1 MSTGPAKSTLS
12 APRQRLLALCQRLHF
27 GRIEELAV
35 RGGEPVLDPPPRAV
49 KEIKFGGVNDAHP
62 AAGRADFRV
71 KAQVVDLMALLDA
84 VGDGTIPVVT
94 IKHGLPFHAEVD
106 G

>member
-1 MSTGPAKSTLS
+1 M
-12 APRQRLLALCQRLHF
+12 
-27 GRIEELAV
+27 
-35 RGGEPVLDPPPRAV
+35 

-62 AAGRADFRV
+62 AAARADYRV

-94 IKHGLPFHAEVD
+94 VKHGLPFHAEVA